1 MSSTGL
7 AKTVAES
14 VVGIIGPMG
23 PMVILSALYLL
34 CYVLTEMVSNNAVAA
49 VMSPLAYEMAINLGI
64 DPLPFIMAVMFGASA
79 SFSTPI
85 GYQTNTYVYNAGGYK
100 FSDFLKVGL
109 PLNAILWIIFTLTA
123 PFFFPFHR

>member
-1 MSSTGL
+1 
-7 AKTVAES
+7 
-14 VVGIIGPMG
+14 
-23 PMVILSALYLL
+23 
-34 CYVLTEMVSNNAVAA
+34 MVSNNAVAA